1 MDHLRLHRQ
10 RHAAARRRRLHA
22 ARREREHLVVELA
35 HRLLGLRVALQQ
47 YPVRVGERERALAR
61 ARRRG
66 HHARHVG
73 AEWLEE
79 DADRLRVLRALGA
92 LAVVIL
98 EAAGLLHVV
107 RAARE
112 SVASLVGAALG
123 VVAVLA
129 TAVPSARLVAASNRE
144 SNTSRGEAIFDE
156 AKTVKDHL
164 GFMSKVKHE
173 LDELF
178 EFLDDFEKETKQPLV
193 IVLFVDDLDRCLGGR
208 NVRVLEAIQL
218 MLSIPGVPMLVFL
231 GEWAPRALLSLSR
244 HRPL

>member
-1 MDHLRLHRQ
+1 M
-10 RHAAARRRRLHA
+10 
-22 ARREREHLVVELA
+22 
-35 HRLLGLRVALQQ
+35 RLLLLVAL
-47 YPVRVGERERALAR
+47 AL
-61 ARRRG
+61 
-66 HHARHVG
+66 
-73 AEWLEE
+73 
-79 DADRLRVLRALGA
+79 
-92 LAVVIL
+92 
-98 EAAGLLHVV
+98 LLH
-107 RAARE
+107 
-112 SVASLVGAALG
+112 G

-129 TAVPSARLVAASNRE
+129 TAVPSARLVAASNHE

-231 GEWAPRALLSLSR
+231 GAWAPRALLSRVTARSKLPAYPAARSY
-244 HRPL
+244 

>member
-1 MDHLRLHRQ
+1 MYVDFNAWEY
-10 RHAAARRRRLHA
+10 AASDELWAGCVRELYRKVEARIQKGAGDDDDKQDFKKKWRVKQAVRALKKKYG
-22 ARREREHLVVELA
+22 LM
-35 HRLLGLRVALQQ
+35 GLR
-47 YPVRVGERERALAR
+47 AR
-61 ARRRG
+61 
-66 HHARHVG
+66 
-73 AEWLEE
+73 LS
-79 DADRLRVLRALGA
+79 LLVLSALGG

-129 TAVPSARLVAASNRE
+129 TTVPSARLVAASNHE

-208 NVRVLEAIQL
+208 NVRVLEAYG
-218 MLSIPGVPMLVFL
+218 PG
-231 GEWAPRALLSLSR
+231 R
-244 HRPL
+244 